1 MINLENVLN
10 CAKKTD
16 SGVSPTAAGENEMCV
31 PAKIGHRR
39 ILDKVIV
46 LLTFYAFE
54 STVEYKHQKT
64 PGVKAGRHK

>member
-1 MINLENVLN
+1 V
-10 CAKKTD
+10 K
-16 SGVSPTAAGENEMCV
+16 NEMCV